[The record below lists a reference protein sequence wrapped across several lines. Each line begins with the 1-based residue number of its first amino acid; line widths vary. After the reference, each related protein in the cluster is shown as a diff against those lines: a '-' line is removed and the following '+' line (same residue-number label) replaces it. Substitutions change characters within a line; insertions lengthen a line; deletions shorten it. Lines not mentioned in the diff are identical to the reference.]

1 MKIMLILIEV
11 SEYTNL
17 PIKRIIEL
25 YNLKDDTIS
34 FQQTTNN
41 DSEFGDNLKDN
52 TEPFENIVI
61 NEEMSKAL
69 KEIIENSSLRER
81 SKEILI
87 LYFGLNGERQNLTEL
102 GNKYGVT
109 KERIRRIINSALETL
124 RKTKNTQLIA
134 WTDNPDKYKTQ
145 KL

>member
-1 MKIMLILIEV
+1 MMLILIEV

-109 KERIRRIINSALETL
+109 KERIRRIINSSLETL

-134 WTDNPDKYKTQ
+134 WTDNTDKYKTQ